1 VYLLIIK
8 VFPLLTLCQAGGGGG
23 FGGGGGG
30 GGFGGGG
37 GSGDGFGNLVYFL
50 IRLVI
55 EVPVVGVPA
64 SIGVVVFTV
73 YSAKRTKE
81 MQERRMIRRAR
92 RVLKHHERTVTW
104 DEFEARDPGF
114 ARDIFLKRVKVAF
127 HKAQDG
133 WCAQDLEELAPF
145 VSDGVFE
152 RFSVQIEEQRQEG
165 WQQTMDSVRLGRLT
179 FLHVEAGSPFDT
191 ITVRVPFEA
200 QIGRKSL
207 ETQEPISGSLIKKE
221 FFVEC
226 WTFVRRRGV
235 KTLNGPGLMEGQC
248 PNCGAPL
255 SLNQSAQ
262 CGTCGCRARSGEFDW
277 VLTEITQAAAWKPE
291 SSESVIGLNAFL
303 LKDEGMSVQLLED
316 RASLAFW
323 RKAAADRRAEVG
335 PLVSVAT
342 ARFCDE
348 YEQGLQNPNRSF
360 AADRAVGSVRTQGLL
375 RGEHQDHALVEIC
388 WDGVFGRMRGSSR
401 SGKRRRLRHNLF
413 VFARKAGVQTP
424 VVDSLTTAHCTECG
438 AHDEGGTGATCPFC
452 EAPRRGG
459 DSTWLL
465 DEVPTARA
473 VRFWLDRLD
482 EEYQQHENKA
492 VGGPFTHSPQDL
504 LAWATALAQVDHSIS
519 STERLAL
526 TELARRAGLD
536 EGELDTLLAQD
547 DEFEQPVEVPKH
559 ERAETWLSELLQ
571 VAWADGTL
579 SKAERVLLERMAK
592 QLGMNRAQFRRA
604 LIAGRK
610 ARYQNSRRAL
620 SEQKRASNK

>member
-1 VYLLIIK
+1 
-8 VFPLLTLCQAGGGGG
+8 
-23 FGGGGGG
+23 
-30 GGFGGGG
+30 
-37 GSGDGFGNLVYFL
+37 
-50 IRLVI
+50 
-55 EVPVVGVPA
+55 
-64 SIGVVVFTV
+64 
-73 YSAKRTKE
+73 
-81 MQERRMIRRAR
+81 
-92 RVLKHHERTVTW
+92 
-104 DEFEARDPGF
+104 
-114 ARDIFLKRVKVAF
+114 
-127 HKAQDG
+127 
-133 WCAQDLEELAPF
+133 
-145 VSDGVFE
+145 
-152 RFSVQIEEQRQEG
+152 
-165 WQQTMDSVRLGRLT
+165 
-179 FLHVEAGSPFDT
+179 
-191 ITVRVPFEA
+191 
-200 QIGRKSL
+200 
-207 ETQEPISGSLIKKE
+207 
-221 FFVEC
+221 
-226 WTFVRRRGV
+226 
-235 KTLNGPGLMEGQC
+235 
-248 PNCGAPL
+248 
-255 SLNQSAQ
+255 LNQSAQ

-277 VLTEITQAAAWKPE
+277 VLTEITQASAWKPE
-291 SSESVIGLNAFL
+291 SSESVIGLKAFL
-303 LKDEGMSVQLLED
+303 LKDQGMSVQLLED

-360 AADRAVGSVRTQGLL
+360 VADRAVGSVRTRGLL

-388 WDGVFGRMRGSSR
+388 WDGLFGRRRGSSR

-465 DEVPTARA
+465 DEVPT
-473 VRFWLDRLD
+473 VRTVQFWLDRLD
-482 EEYQQHENKA
+482 EEDQQHENKA

-526 TELARRAGLD
+526 TGLARRAGLD

-547 DEFEQPVEVPKH
+547 GEFEQPVEVPKH

-579 SKAERVLLERMAK
+579 SKAERVLLESMTK

-610 ARYQNSRRAL
+610 KRYQDSRRAL
-620 SEQKRASNK
+620 SEQKRASKK